1 VQSSLP
7 LSPDEDPYTQFIR
20 KITEDSDN
28 QIDLL
33 HHLAKQLWVH
43 KKYAP
48 IDVQNK
54 CLDAWDK
61 IGRDLVCKFTPLI
74 PVHEDRPVTNLIF
87 GSGGFSTGAH
97 QAAQFAFV
105 NNYSDHPPV
114 ILQGLVTNKSEL
126 RGCNAQKV
134 GKKYNLPVIELDFI
148 DWYHNQINSKEE
160 NPISKTRYWYL
171 PSEPARPNQTE
182 IERRFKIR
190 QEQYHLALNEQII
203 KNISHPTD
211 IASARGYN
219 FQFCRNIFH
228 NQIHAPHINDTHP
241 ADLTYINPKTKKIL
255 YPGWQA
261 GAVELMIKDAH
272 TKFRGSLIEV
282 QYMDRVIQIDL
293 LDEGVLLAIGQGII
307 PDPPGSMSATQIQ
320 EAMKIMDDYLFCTL
334 EPTGLILAW
343 GISDKA
349 LPVIYQD
356 LHGNRVVSKQRLI
369 VVGDKIRS
377 GINAWGKDLKSDV
390 KELENF
396 LLQP

>member
-43 KKYAP
+43 KKYAA

-241 ADLTYINPKTKKIL
+241 ADLTYINPKTKKI
-255 YPGWQA
+255 
-261 GAVELMIKDAH
+261 
-272 TKFRGSLIEV
+272 
-282 QYMDRVIQIDL
+282 
-293 LDEGVLLAIGQGII
+293 
-307 PDPPGSMSATQIQ
+307 Q